1 MNRIVHYCW
10 FGGRQLSNAGER
22 SLASWRRHA
31 SQFKIVRWDESN
43 SPLDAC
49 PFVSDAF
56 AAKRWAFVADYVR
69 FYAIYMHGGVYM
81 DVGSE
86 LVRDISPLLDQAP
99 FSAIEELTLTVNP
112 GLVLCAEAGDPIVGE
127 VLDRYAALPFENTD
141 EFLRAHTVNEMLTGV
156 LEELGYKRCDE
167 LQSVAGW
174 TLLPSRCFNPVYG
187 FGGFHIKC
195 DTYSIHRYS
204 GSWTS
209 PVDRRKK
216 QFVNAASPFIGRRP
230 AQVVGR
236 VIAELIVNGPVDGAK
251 NLIVKTKS
259 KITGM

>member
-1 MNRIVHYCW
+1 MNRIIHYCW
-10 FGGRQLSNAGER
+10 FGGKPLTEAGKR
-22 SLASWRRHA
+22 SIASWRRFA
-31 SQFKIVRWDESN
+31 PDFDIVRWDETN

-49 PFVSDAF
+49 PFVRDAF

-69 FYAIYMHGGVYM
+69 FHAIYEHGGVYM

-86 LVRDISPLLDQAP
+86 LVRDIEPLLDCAP

-112 GLVLCAEAGDPIVGE
+112 GLILCAETGDSLVGE
-127 VLDRYAALPFENTD
+127 VLDRYRGLTFEDTD
-141 EFLRAHTVNEMLTGV
+141 AFMHAHTVNEMLTEV
-156 LEELGYKRCDE
+156 LEERGYERKDV
-167 LQSVAGW
+167 LQVVDSW

-187 FGGFHIKC
+187 FGGFHIKR

-216 QFVNAASPFIGRRP
+216 QFVNVASPFIGRRQ
-230 AQVVGR
+230 AQVIGR
-236 VIAELIVNGPVDGAK
+236 VIGELSVNGPFRGLR
-251 NLIVKTKS
+251 NLISKTKA
-259 KITGM
+259 